1 MSGSRKFS
9 MIVRL
14 EEPKTSI
21 YAAETA
27 VPLWMNMATEL
38 VKYYGLPPDKKVE

>member
-1 MSGSRKFS
+1 MVSSKKFS

-14 EEPKTSI
+14 DRPHSSI

-27 VPLWMNMATEL
+27 VPLWMTIADDL
-38 VKYYGLPPDKKVE
+38 IHYYGITEDNP